1 MTQKKLTKENAK
13 SLYEAADIIQGC
25 FNWGDTDE
33 GVHFWGGVVELL
45 RSKASNG
52 TSDGMPWVDPE
63 PPIPEGWRRADHP
76 DDYTRDDVKFWHKTE
91 KSWMERPCMGD
102 PFDPPKCN
110 TRYIVP
116 IDPPLTDQDACVWP
130 RRWVMVRDKIDR
142 PWEGPL
148 ELQGVS
154 KNGSFRYPTNDPKNG
169 ICEYYRFARR
179 ATPEEIEAANGN
191 S

>member
-1 MTQKKLTKENAK
+1 MQTKLTNEEIGKLKQARNGI
-13 SLYEAADIIQGC
+13 ADGVI
-25 FNWGDTDE
+25 WARTDE
-33 GVHFWGGVVELL
+33 GFDYWNEVIRLL
-45 RSKASNG
+45 DAKINHG
-52 TSDGMPWVDPE
+52 TSDGKPYVDPE
-63 PPIPEGWRRADHP
+63 PPIPEGWRKAEADEWQR
-76 DDYTRDDVKFWHKTE
+76 RDVQFWHKTE